1 MAHEAHLIIENKE
14 RQLLTFKMDYFKV
27 QNSILDKWAYTTIND
42 TLDSLSEAAEL
53 SLSSF
58 YSKDAIAFGG
68 FFNLTM
74 ETTSD
79 DSWLYEWFLPDE
91 SSSTMVKH
99 GRIDFY
105 GDDEFYPFKRIEFW
119 DAWIPNISEAMCST
133 GTNPMIM
140 SLQLMPA
147 TIRYNNEEVHR
158 KVWYITDI
166 DKKAKNVVSEERE
179 LFVTD
184 IKWRGR
190 KKDYISSVY
199 RKDMMLNHNLTLEVE
214 VKNHLQGDSF
224 ELQVKQSNGRRIK
237 GQGTEFTVTGQVND
251 EGNIVLIENFKV
263 ECDFAED
270 NQNFGNIEF
279 YHKGRKVAEFKE
291 NFGWTYIVEGG
302 VTKVFVNIELD
313 ISQMPSDISELE
325 IKDAIQGC
333 FRRTLENSSDGKVTG
348 KLFFS
353 GTYTIDA
360 PQYVPFLKI
369 VKGRSGNGNIY
380 NGMVTAEIEILDGN
394 PLGEVAIVTIH
405 ELLHSVRI
413 DHPFEKTQAEDTRLF
428 NDGFRRYTTAL
439 STDPQIYYN
448 IMLYNIC
455 IINGYL
461 LDDLWKRKDPEYLT
475 RGQLELMLKE
485 IDIQKDGAGTN
496 LGFRATTLKMSIN
509 ELRSIK
515 ENEIDLENWS
525 AFDWYWTEG
534 SFGQKVTTYIHR
546 ETRSNPKSL

>member
-42 TLDSLSEAAEL
+42 TLDSLSDASRS

-58 YSKDAIAFGG
+58 YSKDAIPFGG

-133 GTNPMIM
+133 GTNSMIM

-214 VKNHLQGDSF
+214 VKNHLPGDSF

-237 GQGTEFTVTGQVND
+237 GQGSEFTVTGHVND
-251 EGNIVLIENFKV
+251 EGNIILIENFKV

-291 NFGWTYIVEGG
+291 NFGWTWIKEGG
-302 VTKVFVNIELD
+302 KLKIFVNTEVTVAKLATGCTLD
-313 ISQMPSDISELE
+313 DYKP
-325 IKDAIQGC
+325 AINEQ
-333 FRRTLENSSDGKVTG
+333 FKRTLELSSNGLVTG
-348 KLFFS
+348 KIFFS
-353 GTYTIDA
+353 GTFMREL
-360 PQYVPFLKI
+360 PQLVPQLHFDEKRKYQGTNLFFMGNHD
-369 VKGRSGNGNIY
+369 KGRVEVLTEAVDNDY
-380 NGMVTAEIEILDGN
+380 NLMDIGETA
-394 PLGEVAIVTIH
+394 IH
-405 ELLHSVRI
+405 ELFHSLRL
-413 DHPFEKTQAEDTRLF
+413 DHPFERTVGKDTKLVMDLSKTDAYL
-428 NDGFRRYTTAL
+428 TTPETNPL
-439 STDPQIYYN
+439 IYWN
-448 IMLYNIC
+448 IMNYDDIT
-455 IINGYL
+455 INGKL
-461 LDDLWKRKDPEYLT
+461 LKNLHKTRRPELIT
-475 RGQLELMLKE
+475 NGQLRVLFSE
-485 IDIQKDGAGTN
+485 IEKQRNGSGVIDGTDITAKDGVVWSNFEYYWEEDYIGAWVHPKR
-496 LGFRATTLKMSIN
+496 FKYN
-509 ELRSIK
+509 EP
-515 ENEIDLENWS
+515 EIL
-525 AFDWYWTEG
+525 
-534 SFGQKVTTYIHR
+534 
-546 ETRSNPKSL
+546 